1 MQEFAAN
8 YLTNGRK
15 IGGAIGKKRNSHRRV
30 FLGAIGEKENGRGA
44 EKK

>member
-8 YLTNGRK
+8 YLTNGSK

-30 FLGAIGEKENGRGA
+30 LLGSANEKENGRGA